1 MRKRTNEPLRANVKR
16 TMKKKEI
23 KELANKKIIMKLY
36 HHGPCACEQDFYL
49 SRVRYFPSHRRSR
62 QAAVPHPFCSFFLYW
77 PNYLG
82 PLEEVASRSS
92 FPFVF
97 SAVSLASPPGSFLG
111 FHEAICW
118 FGSLLHVAL
127 MLFVD
132 CFWSPSKVRFISSE
146 CARFVSCRFVS
157 FHFMSPFSPVRQ
169 FWSDWL
175 ARLVTR

>member
-1 MRKRTNEPLRANVKR
+1 MGRA
-16 TMKKKEI
+16 
-23 KELANKKIIMKLY
+23 
-36 HHGPCACEQDFYL
+36 P
-49 SRVRYFPSHRRSR
+49 
-62 QAAVPHPFCSFFLYW
+62 
-77 PNYLG
+77 
-82 PLEEVASRSS
+82 ASRISIYRACDIFRAIAEAGRQLSPVRSVLFFFFIGPIILAHQKRSPPSS

-146 CARFVSCRFVS
+146 CARFVSFRFVS
-157 FHFMSPFSPVRQ
+157 FHFMSPFSHVRQ